1 MPEEQLRALIAKLK
15 HDMGPMEKLK
25 GPADH
30 LDEAVVMAKEAGLD
44 DRKVK
49 LLAHETRQPFE
60 RIDKGLEVA
69 TEESAKIQDNYQR
82 SSQISRKGCSGQQMS
97 FRQH

>member
-15 HDMGPMEKLK
+15 HDMGPMGKPK

-30 LDEAVVMAKEAGLD
+30 LDEAVVMAKGAGFD

-49 LLAHETRQPFE
+49 QLTHETRQPFE
-60 RIDKGLEVA
+60 RINKEFEVA
-69 TEESAKIQDNYQR
+69 TEESANTQDNHQR
-82 SSQISRKGCSGQQMS
+82 SRQTSHKSNNGQQMP
-97 FRQH
+97 FRHQ

>member
-30 LDEAVVMAKEAGLD
+30 LDEAAVIAKGAGFD

-60 RIDKGLEVA
+60 CINKELEVA
-69 TEESAKIQDNYQR
+69 TEELANTQDNYQR
-82 SSQISRKGCSGQQMS
+82 SSQISRKGSSGQQMS
-97 FRQH
+97 FRYY

>member
-30 LDEAVVMAKEAGLD
+30 LDDAVVIAKGDGFD

-49 LLAHETRQPFE
+49 QLTHETRQPFE
-60 RIDKGLEVA
+60 RINKELEVA
-69 TEESAKIQDNYQR
+69 TEELANTQDNYQR
-82 SSQISRKGCSGQQMS
+82 SSQISRKGSSGQ
-97 FRQH
+97 

>member
-1 MPEEQLRALIAKLK
+1 MPEEQLRALIANLK
-15 HDMGPMEKLK
+15 HDMGPIEKLK

-49 LLAHETRQPFE
+49 LLAHETRQPFA
-60 RIDKGLEVA
+60 RIDKELEVA
-69 TEESAKIQDNYQR
+69 TEELANTQDNLAL
-82 SSQISRKGCSGQQMS
+82 
-97 FRQH
+97 